1 MIIAPDLLSP
11 AAVWWLG
18 LLQLAIVAV
27 SVWRAPWREVLSV
40 PRRQHLLFG
49 ALIVLTLLWQVSGR
63 IAPQVHLHLLGIT
76 SVTLMLGV
84 PLTILVGTAACL
96 VDALIVHRDW
106 MLIGANALFN
116 ATVPA
121 LVSAAVLHAIL
132 RYGPRNLFAY
142 MLGAG
147 FGGGALSM
155 LAVMLVMLVIF
166 ALTGQTRAFAD
177 WASPLLLL
185 AMFPEGFVNGAVVSS
200 LAVYK
205 PHWLRSYDDHYF
217 LDGV

>member
-1 MIIAPDLLSP
+1 MIIAPSLLPP
-11 AAVWWLG
+11 AAVLWLG
-18 LLQLAIVAV
+18 LLQLAILGVCI
-27 SVWRAPWREVLSV
+27 WRAPWRELLSV

-49 ALIVLTLLWQVSGR
+49 ALIAMVLLWQVSGR

-76 SVTLMLGV
+76 SVTLMLGL
-84 PLTILVGTAACL
+84 PLTILVGSVAC
-96 VDALIVHRDW
+96 VIDALIAHRDW
-106 MLIGANALFN
+106 ALVGANALFN

-132 RYGPRNLFAY
+132 RYGPRNLFMY

-147 FGGGALSM
+147 FAGGALAM

-166 ALTGQTRAFAD
+166 ALTGQTRAFND
-177 WASPLLLL
+177 WASALLLM
-185 AMFPEGFVNGAVVSS
+185 AMFPEGFINGAVVSS